1 MARDAAAAAA
11 SPRGVREI
19 SRTRPSCSARRDAT
33 KPDCSSQ
40 SANSPSADNDHIGLW
55 WEFITQRPAPWRLA
69 DYRRAAY
76 LLGRL
81 AARRREGAAANDS
94 LPSVARDTSAGSAL
108 RNYTQSRVMR
118 GVVPMLADGSLWH
131 HPMLAHA
138 LRKAADPG
146 LPDAMLALAARLPQI
161 LDMLD
166 ELPQTHAHGDASPQN
181 LLLPADEP
189 GTVVV
194 IDWGFGTLL
203 PVGFDLG
210 QLLAGLAHTGQTDP
224 ADLASI
230 DAVIFPSYLEG
241 LAAEGY
247 QARLG
252 DVRAGYVGGLAA
264 RSALVALPF
273 ELLGGSR
280 SSEDAQAEI
289 VQRVRLTRVLV
300 DMAEEIR

>member
-1 MARDAAAAAA
+1 
-11 SPRGVREI
+11 
-19 SRTRPSCSARRDAT
+19 
-33 KPDCSSQ
+33 
-40 SANSPSADNDHIGLW
+40 
-55 WEFITQRPAPWRLA
+55 
-69 DYRRAAY
+69 
-76 LLGRL
+76 
-81 AARRREGAAANDS
+81 
-94 LPSVARDTSAGSAL
+94 
-108 RNYTQSRVMR
+108 
-118 GVVPMLADGSLWH
+118 
-131 HPMLAHA
+131 
-138 LRKAADPG
+138 
-146 LPDAMLALAARLPQI
+146 MLALAARLPQI

-210 QLLAGLAHTGQTDP
+210 QLLAGLAHAGQTDP

-230 DAVIFPSYLEG
+230 DAEIFPSYLEG